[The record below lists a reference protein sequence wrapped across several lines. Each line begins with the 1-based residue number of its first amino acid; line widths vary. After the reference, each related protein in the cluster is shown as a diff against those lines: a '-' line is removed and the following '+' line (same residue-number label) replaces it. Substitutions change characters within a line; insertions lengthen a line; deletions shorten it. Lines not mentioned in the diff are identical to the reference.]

1 MSAHQG
7 AWTVVAATLV
17 TTGVLAAAAMTL
29 PNLWVLSTAFALA
42 AVGSSRSVIGA
53 SRSWLRT
60 LPRPSD
66 SQLDTVLW
74 ALSCAGPVYMPF
86 HPPPSEAR
94 VDSAVIDWHEPL
106 DGQDDR

>member
-1 MSAHQG
+1 
-7 AWTVVAATLV
+7 
-17 TTGVLAAAAMTL
+17 
-29 PNLWVLSTAFALA
+29 
-42 AVGSSRSVIGA
+42 
-53 SRSWLRT
+53 
-60 LPRPSD
+60 
-66 SQLDTVLW
+66 VLW